1 VPDGP
6 RSSSAVTNKC
16 VKVAQLWQRLHS
28 LAIQQVAM
36 VASKCFKQKQRR
48 MVMSVQRACD
58 FEVRSFGTLGAAVI
72 LKYDRLEL
80 HRQVAQ
86 I

>member
-1 VPDGP
+1 
-6 RSSSAVTNKC
+6 
-16 VKVAQLWQRLHS
+16 
-28 LAIQQVAM
+28 M